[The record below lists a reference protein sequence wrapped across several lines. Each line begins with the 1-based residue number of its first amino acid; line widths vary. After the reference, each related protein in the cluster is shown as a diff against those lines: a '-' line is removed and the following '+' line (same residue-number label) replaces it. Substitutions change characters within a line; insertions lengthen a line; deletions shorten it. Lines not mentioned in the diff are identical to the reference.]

1 MNLQENI
8 HRIQSL
14 LTENR
19 EEMIKN
25 MIAKHGLYHAIKLM
39 GGYENVL
46 HFIDHENIDDEEK
59 IITIKHIVKELS
71 DLMGERG
78 ISVYESGLSPVRY
91 SIDSYEEKIINYYG
105 KTRVS
110 VDVFG
115 GHKYEDLVGTYAIDY
130 ENLPKDVLDN
140 VFIWMID
147 ALEQHYK

>member
-14 LTENR
+14 LTENK
-19 EEMIKN
+19 EEMIKGVIN
-25 MIAKHGLYHAIKLM
+25 KYGLHHAIKLM
-39 GGYENVL
+39 GGYENIL
-46 HFIDHENIDDEEK
+46 HFIDHENIDDDEK

-71 DLMGERG
+71 DLIGESG
-78 ISVYESGLSPVRY
+78 ISTYETNLSPVRY
-91 SIDSYEEKIINYYG
+91 SIDSYEEKVISYFG

-110 VDVFG
+110 VDVYG
-115 GHKYEDLVGTYAIDY
+115 GHKYEDLVGTYAMDY

-147 ALEQHYK
+147 ALEHYI

>member
-1 MNLQENI
+1 MNLIENI
-8 HRIQSL
+8 QRIQSL

-19 EEMIKN
+19 EEMMNN
-25 MIAKHGLYHAIKLM
+25 MIDKHGLYHSIKLM
-39 GGYENVL
+39 GGYENIL

-71 DLMGERG
+71 DLMGESG
-78 ISVYESGLSPVRY
+78 ISTYETNLSPVRY
-91 SIDSYEEKIINYYG
+91 SIDSYEEKVISYFG

-110 VDVFG
+110 VDVYG
-115 GHKYEDLVGTYAIDY
+115 GHKYEDLVGTYAMDY

-147 ALEQHYK
+147 ALEHYK

>member
-71 DLMGERG
+71 ELIGESG
-78 ISVYESGLSPVRY
+78 ISTYDTGLSPVRY
-91 SIDSYEEKIINYYG
+91 SIDSYEEKVISYFG

-110 VDVFG
+110 VDVYG
-115 GHKYEDLVGTYAIDY
+115 GHKYEDLVGTYAMDY

-140 VFIWMID
+140 VLILMID
-147 ALEQHYK
+147 ALENNM

>member
-1 MNLQENI
+1 MKLQENI

-71 DLMGERG
+71 DLIG
-78 ISVYESGLSPVRY
+78 ESGLSTYDTNLSPVRY
-91 SIDSYEEKIINYYG
+91 SIDSYEEKVISYYG

-110 VDVFG
+110 VDVYG
-115 GHKYEDLVGTYAIDY
+115 GHKYEDLVGTYAMDY
-130 ENLPKDVLDN
+130 ENLPQDVLDN
-140 VFIWMID
+140 VFILMID
-147 ALEQHYK
+147 VLEQHDE

>member
-1 MNLQENI
+1 MNLHEDI

-19 EEMIKN
+19 EEMINN
-25 MIAKHGLYHAIKLM
+25 MIEKHGLYHAIKLM
-39 GGYENVL
+39 GGYENIL

-71 DLMGERG
+71 DLMGESG
-78 ISVYESGLSPVRY
+78 ISTYDTNLSPVRY
-91 SIDSYEEKIINYYG
+91 SIDSYEEKVISYFG

-110 VDVFG
+110 VDVYG
-115 GHKYEDLVGTYAIDY
+115 GHKYEDLVGTYAMDY

-147 ALEQHYK
+147 ALEHYI